1 MFRAGEI
8 VKKSNKVTQTT
19 CTVYDT
25 GFGEEKQPFVLS
37 NTGFRVKRGVC
48 DEEVKAAKE
57 GLYTP
62 SQHALVDSAADK
74 KDISC
79 SLLSFLPFCS

>member
-25 GFGEEKQPFVLS
+25 GFGEEKQPCALS
-37 NTGFRVKRGVC
+37 DASFRVKRGGV
-48 DEEVKAAKE
+48 
-57 GLYTP
+57 
-62 SQHALVDSAADK
+62 
-74 KDISC
+74 
-79 SLLSFLPFCS
+79 